1 MKIKLENIDRRTTMI
16 PKFRAWDKE
25 TAEMCNVGALY
36 FSRDYELEAVS
47 VHLPNGYVV
56 NRSLTQVN
64 LMQSTGL
71 KDKNGVEIFEG
82 DIVKVSNHPFQKND
96 NGIGIEINGNYV
108 IGWSEYSLSWLAG
121 NLILAEL
128 KPFIEVIGN
137 IYENPELLEVE
148 G

>member
-1 MKIKLENIDRRTTMI
+1 MI
-16 PKFRAWDKE
+16 PKFRSWVE
-25 TAEMCNVGALY
+25 NVRHPK
-36 FSRDYELEAVS
+36 FSFMQYEPEFNGEINKIFEKNGEIQHGVKVS
-47 VHLPNGYVV
+47 Y
-56 NRSLTQVN
+56 
-64 LMQSTGL
+64 MQSTGL

-108 IGWSEYSLSWLAG
+108 IGRSEYSLSWLAG

>member
-1 MKIKLENIDRRTTMI
+1 LF
-16 PKFRAWDKE
+16 P
-25 TAEMCNVGALY
+25 
-36 FSRDYELEAVS
+36 
-47 VHLPNGYVV
+47 
-56 NRSLTQVN
+56 
-64 LMQSTGL
+64 
-71 KDKNGVEIFEG
+71 
-82 DIVKVSNHPFQKND
+82 PFQKND